1 MQAFN
6 IIIDHGISSP
16 GHDRKVLYGLN
27 ATYKRFILHMMYNV
41 QLPGIERFDTQMVVK
56 TATQNSNVSL
66 TQELQKHLSN
76 A

>member
-16 GHDRKVLYGLN
+16 GHDRKVVDGLN
-27 ATYKRFILHMMYNV
+27 DTCKRFILNLMSTV

-66 TQELQKHLSN
+66 TQELQKKLV
-76 A
+76 

>member
-16 GHDRKVLYGLN
+16 GHDRKIVYGLN
-27 ATYKRFILHMMYNV
+27 DTYKRFILHLMSTV
-41 QLPGIERFDTQMVVK
+41 QLPDIERFDTQMVVK

-66 TQELQKHLSN
+66 TQELQKKLV
-76 A
+76 